1 MSLNSI
7 FQFFVPKDKK
17 FFPLFEQ
24 ATSNLTTMSGVMVEL
39 INTKTVDERNALIR
53 KIDDLEHVG
62 DSITHAILTELSS
75 NFITPFDREDIHD
88 LASVIDDVAD
98 FLNGS
103 AKDFLLYD
111 IIDFSPSI
119 KELVNLIHQGAEQL
133 QIAVRELNSLKNIK
147 AINEAIVKIHSLENK
162 ADNVLDQALADLF
175 KHEEDVKELI
185 KMKEVLSMLELAT
198 DKCEDA
204 ANVISSIV
212 LKNS

>member
-24 ATSNLTTMSGVMVEL
+24 ATANLTNMSIVMIEL
-39 INTKTVDERNALIR
+39 VNSKTVEERNALIR
-53 KIDDLEHVG
+53 KIEDLEHVG
-62 DSITHAILTELSS
+62 DDVTHAILTELSR

-88 LASVIDDVAD
+88 LASKIDDVAD
-98 FLNGS
+98 YLNGS

-111 IIDFSPSI
+111 IMDYSQSI
-119 KELVNLIHQGAEQL
+119 KDLINLIHEGAQQL
-133 QIAVRELNSLKNIK
+133 QIAVRELQNLKNVKLIH
-147 AINEAIVKIHSLENK
+147 EAIVKIHSVENK

>member
-24 ATSNLTTMSGVMVEL
+24 ATENLTTMSAVMIEL
-39 INTKTVDERNALIR
+39 VNTKTVDERNALIR

-62 DSITHAILTELSS
+62 DNITHNILTELSR

-98 FLNGS
+98 YLNGS

-111 IIDFSPSI
+111 IMDYSQAV
-119 KELVNLIHQGAEQL
+119 KDLVNLIHEGAQEL
-133 QIAVRELNSLKNIK
+133 KIAVRELNSLKNITL
-147 AINEAIVKIHSLENK
+147 IREAIVKIHSVENK

-175 KHEEDVKELI
+175 KHEDDVKELI

>member
-24 ATSNLTTMSGVMVEL
+24 ATANLTNMSTVMIEL
-39 INTKTVDERNALIR
+39 VNSKTVDERNALIR

-62 DSITHAILTELSS
+62 DDVTHAILTELSR

-88 LASVIDDVAD
+88 LASKIDDVAD
-98 FLNGS
+98 YLNGS

-111 IIDFSPSI
+111 IMDYSQSI
-119 KELVNLIHQGAEQL
+119 KDLIYLIHEGAQQL
-133 QIAVRELNSLKNIK
+133 QIAVRELQNLKNVALIH
-147 AINEAIVKIHSLENK
+147 EAIVKIHSVENK

-175 KHEEDVKELI
+175 KHEDDVKELI

-204 ANVISSIV
+204 ANVVSSIV

>member
-24 ATSNLTTMSGVMVEL
+24 ATANLTTMSAVMIEL
-39 INTKTVDERNALIR
+39 VNSKTVDERNALIR

-62 DSITHAILTELSS
+62 DDVTHAILTELSR

-88 LASVIDDVAD
+88 LASKIDDVAD

-111 IIDFSPSI
+111 IMDYSQSI
-119 KELVNLIHQGAEQL
+119 RDLIYLIHEGAQEL
-133 QIAVRELNSLKNIK
+133 QIAVRELQNLKNVKLIH
-147 AINEAIVKIHSLENK
+147 ESIVKIHSVENK

-175 KHEEDVKELI
+175 KHEDDVKELI

-204 ANVISSIV
+204 ANVVSSIV

>member
-24 ATSNLTTMSGVMVEL
+24 ATENLTTMSAVMIEL
-39 INTKTVDERNALIR
+39 VNSKTVDERNALIR

-62 DSITHAILTELSS
+62 DNITHNILTELSR

-98 FLNGS
+98 YLNGS

-111 IIDFSPSI
+111 IMDYSQAI
-119 KELVNLIHQGAEQL
+119 KDLVHLIHEGAQEL
-133 QIAVRELNSLKNIK
+133 QVAVRELNGLKNTKLIR
-147 AINEAIVKIHSLENK
+147 EAMVKIHSVENK